1 MKPDVVKP
9 KVLVTRRWPEAAEAY
24 VRDHYDA
31 TINMGERLTKAQLI
45 EAMREYDGL
54 CPSGGDRLDAEVLS
68 TPDARVKMIAN
79 FGVGFEHI
87 DLDAAKAAGIVVS
100 NTPDVLSE
108 ATADI
113 AILLMLMTS
122 RRAYEGEQQ
131 VRTGAWRGWGA
142 RHLLGQSLEGKTLGL
157 FGMGRIGQETAR
169 KARNAFGMTIAYHS
183 RNPVAPDIEAE
194 LGAVYVPSLEGL
206 AEMSDVLSL
215 HAPGGP
221 TTHQAVDAALLRRM
235 KPTAILINTARG
247 TLIDEAA
254 LAGALRE
261 RTIWAAGLDV
271 YEKEPIVHPDL
282 IDLPNVVLLPH
293 LGSAT
298 IETRV
303 AMGLRAA
310 ANLDAFFAGEP
321 VRDRIA

>member
-1 MKPDVVKP
+1 MSKP
-9 KVLVTRRWPEAAEAY
+9 KILVTRRWPGAAEDY
-24 VRDHYDA
+24 VREHYDA
-31 TINMGERLTKAQLI
+31 TINMGERLSKDQLI
-45 EAMREYDGL
+45 AAMHEYDGI
-54 CPSGGDRLDAEVLS
+54 CPSGGDKIDAEVLG
-68 TPDARVKMIAN
+68 TPGARVKIVAN

-87 DLDAAKAAGIVVS
+87 DVAAAKAAGIVAT
-100 NTPDVLSE
+100 NTPDVLSD

-131 VRTGAWRGWGA
+131 VRTGTWRGWGA
-142 RHLLGQSLEGKTLGL
+142 RHLLGQSLDGKVLGL
-157 FGMGRIGQETAR
+157 FGMGRIGQSAAR
-169 KARNAFGMTIAYHS
+169 KARSAFGMRIAYHS
-183 RNPVAPDIEAE
+183 RNRVASEIEQE
-194 LGAVYVPSLEGL
+194 LDATYYPSLEAL
-206 AEMSDVLSL
+206 AEVSDVLSL

-221 TTHQAVDAALLRRM
+221 GTHHAVDAALLKQM
-235 KPTAILINTARG
+235 KPTSILINTARG

-271 YEKEPIVHPDL
+271 YEQEPIVHPDL